1 MVFVVTGGVEVR
13 VEGIGVREG
22 SEGVPSFVGLVDFV
36 PFYTRLEGLFGGEIR
51 DGGISGSRLL
61 AYSIRLRATG

>member
-1 MVFVVTGGVEVR
+1 LEGRWRWFWMVFVVTGGVEVR

-36 PFYTRLEGLFGGEIR
+36 PFCNRLGG
-51 DGGISGSRLL
+51 G
-61 AYSIRLRATG
+61 